1 MHIRVAD
8 ANADLRQSYITVCA
22 RQVRH
27 LLKFRQ
33 IDRQNRLCGTRSVRT
48 HGRFTRLKCLQTE
61 RLSLPVIARNRKCAL
76 EIVVVVGR
84 TRGIEIKF
92 TAAEAAVAV
101 HDLEIKL
108 SLLGIARGQ
117 RGPCDVWLVLIAVDQ
132 VRQRERLYAVLLFVC
147 KVQTDHARTRTLV
160 KQH

>member
-8 ANADLRQSYITVCA
+8 ANADLRQGHIAVFA

-48 HGRFTRLKCLQTE
+48 HGHFTRLKCLQTE

-147 KVQTDHARTRTLV
+147 KVQADNARTRAFV